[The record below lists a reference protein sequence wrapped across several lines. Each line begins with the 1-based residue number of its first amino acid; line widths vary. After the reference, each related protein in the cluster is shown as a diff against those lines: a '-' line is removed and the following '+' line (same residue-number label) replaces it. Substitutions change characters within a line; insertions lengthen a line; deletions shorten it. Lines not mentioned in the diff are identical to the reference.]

1 MSNDFF
7 SKLILGVLGVQVL
20 EAGERRHQEHKQAR
34 EQKWR
39 DTINWQDATRRKD
52 PLHKED
58 GSKKW

>member
-20 EAGERRHQEHKQAR
+20 EAGERRHQERKQAR
-34 EQKWR
+34 EQKWH
-39 DTINWQDATRRKD
+39 DTINWQDAARRKD
-52 PLHKED
+52 PLNDK